1 MKIFIEIKDNKLNFR
16 IRKRLNNEQ
25 KNLLNT
31 NIISQNELVFSDEYL
46 LSNKKLV
53 ASFLRELVKE
63 LYHIL

>member
-31 NIISQNELVFSDEYL
+31 NIISQNELVFSD
-46 LSNKKLV
+46 
-53 ASFLRELVKE
+53 
-63 LYHIL
+63 